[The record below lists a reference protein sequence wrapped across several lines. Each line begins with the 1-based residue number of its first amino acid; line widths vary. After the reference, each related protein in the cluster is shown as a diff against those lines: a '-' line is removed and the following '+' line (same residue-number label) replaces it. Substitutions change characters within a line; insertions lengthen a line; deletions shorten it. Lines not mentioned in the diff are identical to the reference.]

1 MYQTFNHKNHF
12 IFSSNEKKKIMHS
25 CISYSLNTLL
35 KKEEEE
41 ENSLNTKCKRVWF
54 FENKKVFIKDI
65 YLYIF

>member
-1 MYQTFNHKNHF
+1 MKKK
-12 IFSSNEKKKIMHS
+12 KKKIMHS

-41 ENSLNTKCKRVWF
+41 EKNSLNTKCKRVWF

>member
-1 MYQTFNHKNHF
+1 
-12 IFSSNEKKKIMHS
+12 MHS

-35 KKEEEE
+35 KEEEE
-41 ENSLNTKCKRVWF
+41 EEEKNSLNTKCKSVWF

>member
-1 MYQTFNHKNHF
+1 
-12 IFSSNEKKKIMHS
+12 MHS

-41 ENSLNTKCKRVWF
+41 EEEEEEEKNSLNTKCKRVWF